1 MSHFQLALVQVAV
14 ALIEQDVV
22 DQILVAFLDQWLDLQ
37 PDQSQ
42 TFKPVSKGIP
52 ISFIGLYWIVEF
64 VFVYCSPPKRKGT
77 LHIAGMKN

>member
-1 MSHFQLALVQVAV
+1 MEALVSHFQLALVQVAV

-42 TFKPVSKGIP
+42 TF
-52 ISFIGLYWIVEF
+52 
-64 VFVYCSPPKRKGT
+64 
-77 LHIAGMKN
+77 